1 MRYRHLPI
9 EVEAIKFESS
19 PQGIEKM
26 KSFCGSSLGR
36 IIKKDGKAEAEIG
49 ILDGSTMIVK
59 QIATKGSGSSIVQI
73 ILLFIQKKFLAKYI
87 LGFVKV

>member
-59 QIATKGSGSSIVQI
+59 QIATEGEWIVNCPDNI
-73 ILLFIQKKFLAKYI
+73 VVYSEEIFSKIYSRI
-87 LGFVKV
+87 C